1 MKLAGSVGDI
11 LRQKGARI
19 ISIAP
24 DATVFDAVK
33 LLAEHN
39 IGALPVLQ
47 AGRMVGIFTERDYSR
62 KIVLVGKSSKATQ
75 VAEVMSPQP
84 VLIEMDHSI
93 EDCMEIMTDKRVRHL
108 PVIQGGQLVG
118 LVSIGD
124 LVKWII
130 SAQSAALDQMEQYIS
145 GSYPG

>member
-11 LRQKGARI
+11 LHQKGARI
-19 ISIAP
+19 ISITP
-24 DATVFDAVK
+24 DVTVFDAVK

-47 AGRMVGIFTERDYSR
+47 DGRMVGIFTERDYSR
-62 KIVLVGKSSKATQ
+62 KIVLAGKSSKVTK

-84 VLIEMDHSI
+84 VLIEVGHSI

-108 PVIQGGQLVG
+108 PVMRGGELVG
-118 LVSIGD
+118 IVSIGD

-130 SAQSAALDQMEQYIS
+130 SAQSAALEQMEQYIS

>member
-11 LRQKGARI
+11 LHQKGARV

-24 DATVFDAVK
+24 EATVFDAVK

-47 AGRMVGIFTERDYSR
+47 AGRLVGIFTERDYSR
-62 KIVLVGKSSKATQ
+62 KIVLAGKSSKATK
-75 VAEVMSPQP
+75 VSEVMSPQP

-108 PVIQGGQLVG
+108 PVMRDGQLVG

-130 SAQSAALDQMEQYIS
+130 SAQSAALEQMEQYIS